1 MERIVITL
9 DDDGTID
16 ITAKSE
22 GGDVETMEATDMEQ
36 AVDIVRDLL
45 MDSQEDM
52 QDVID
57 EMDPMD
63 DDEMDRDMD
72 MSDRM
77 TPEEYEK
84 SWTEEAEM
92 RAKERKRSDSYT

>member
-45 MDSQEDM
+45 MDSQEDTEE
-52 QDVID
+52 VID

-63 DDEMDRDMD
+63 DE
-72 MSDRM
+72 MSD
-77 TPEEYEK
+77 EEYEK
-84 SWTEEAEM
+84 SWNEEAEM
-92 RAKERKRSDSYT
+92 RAKDRKMADSYT

>member
-84 SWTEEAEM
+84 SWNEEAEM
-92 RAKERKRSDSYT
+92 RAKERKMADSYT